1 MAIALIFKTLQIEA
15 QLHMLRGQIFEAL
28 ENRTKVAL
36 CYKQALLKDAF
47 CYEVTNVFF
56 FLSFSI
62 CALLSKPNCSLQA
75 FEALVDKYMLTG
87 PEGISFYFTSSLCFL
102 TEAFSQRVPFMNSY
116 PFLMMP
122 CIFHPIAEG
131 TFFKFLTL

>member
-1 MAIALIFKTLQIEA
+1 MAIALIFVTLQIEA

-28 ENRTKVAL
+28 ENRTKAAL

-47 CYEVTNVFF
+47 CYEVTMLFPS
-56 FLSFSI
+56 SFSI

-87 PEGISFYFTSSLCFL
+87 PEGISS
-102 TEAFSQRVPFMNSY
+102 
-116 PFLMMP
+116 
-122 CIFHPIAEG
+122 
-131 TFFKFLTL
+131 